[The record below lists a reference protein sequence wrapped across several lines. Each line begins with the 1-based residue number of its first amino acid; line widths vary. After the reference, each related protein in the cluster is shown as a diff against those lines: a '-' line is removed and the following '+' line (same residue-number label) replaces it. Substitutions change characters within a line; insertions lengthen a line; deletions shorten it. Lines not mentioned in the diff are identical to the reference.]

1 MNKVFISG
9 SISIKKLPT
18 AVKESLNN
26 IFKEGMEI
34 LIGDADGIDTMVQN
48 YCKRANYSKVTV
60 YSIYSTPRFMVN
72 GFNKKHIIPKSGSK
86 KEREL
91 QKEKDEAM
99 TLDSDYTFVIW
110 DGKSKGSYNNIIRAL
125 DNDKKIKLYLSEK
138 DSYLPSSKITKTEIE
153 FIFRKNNGYS
163 AAEVVEYLKSEG
175 EDYFQQ
181 TRAFNKA
188 LIDHKIIK
196 KEDGV
201 YLPMPEYQNLFMI
214 DKYRGKVTG
223 IRFTNEFI
231 NWAEKWVKKIRPP
244 EEQSLFNDW
253 SSIT

>member
-1 MNKVFISG
+1 MSKVFISG

-18 AVKESLNN
+18 AVEASLDN

-34 LIGDADGIDTMVQN
+34 LVGDADGIDTMVQN

-60 YSIYSTPRFMVN
+60 YSIYPAPRFIAN
-72 GFNKKHIIPKSGSK
+72 GFNKKYIIPKSDSK

-99 TLDSDYTFVIW
+99 TLDSEYSFVIW
-110 DGKSKGSYNNIIRAL
+110 DGKSKGSFSNVIRAL
-125 DNDKKIKLYLSEK
+125 ENNKKIKLYLS
-138 DSYLPSSKITKTEIE
+138 DIDGYLQQSKITKAEIE
-153 FIFRKNNGYS
+153 FIYRKNNGYS

-188 LIDHKIIK
+188 LIDHKVIK

-201 YLPMPEYQNLFMI
+201 YVPMPEYKNLFMI

-231 NWAEKWVKKIRPP
+231 NWVEKWVKKIRPP
-244 EEQSLFNDW
+244 EEQSLF
-253 SSIT
+253 

>member
-1 MNKVFISG
+1 MSKVFISG
-9 SISIKKLPT
+9 SISIKRLPT
-18 AVKESLNN
+18 TVEASLDN

-34 LIGDADGIDTMVQN
+34 LVGDADGIDTMVQN

-60 YSIYSTPRFMVN
+60 YSIYPTPRFMVN
-72 GFNKKHIIPKSGSK
+72 GFNKKYINPKSDSK

-91 QKEKDEAM
+91 QKEKDESM
-99 TLDSDYTFVIW
+99 TLDSEYSFVIW
-110 DGKSKGSYNNIIRAL
+110 DGKSKGSFSNVIRAL
-125 DNDKKIKLYLSEK
+125 ENNKKIKLYLSEI
-138 DSYLPSSKITKTEIE
+138 DGYIQQSKITKSEIE
-153 FIFRKNNGYS
+153 FIYRNNNGYS

-188 LIDHKIIK
+188 LIDHKVIK

-201 YLPMPEYQNLFMI
+201 YIPMPEYKNLFMI

-223 IRFTNEFI
+223 IRFTNDFI
-231 NWAEKWVKKIRPP
+231 NWVEKWVKKIRPP
-244 EEQSLFNDW
+244 EEQSLF
-253 SSIT
+253 

>member
-18 AVKESLNN
+18 AVETSLDN

-34 LIGDADGIDTMVQN
+34 LVGDADGIDTMVQN
-48 YCKRANYSKVTV
+48 YCKRANYSNVTV
-60 YSIYSTPRFMVN
+60 YSIYSTPRYIVN
-72 GFNKKHIIPKSGSK
+72 GFNKKHIIPKSDSK

-99 TLDSDYTFVIW
+99 TLDSEYSFVIW
-110 DGKSKGSYNNIIRAL
+110 DGKSKGSFSNVVRAL
-125 DNDKKIKLYLSEK
+125 ENRKKIKLYLR
-138 DSYLPSSKITKTEIE
+138 DIDDYLQQSKITKAEIE
-153 FIFRKNNGYS
+153 FIYRKNNGYS
-163 AAEVVEYLKSEG
+163 AVEVVEYLKSEG
-175 EDYFQQ
+175 EDFFQQ

-188 LIDHKIIK
+188 LIDHKVIK

-201 YLPMPEYQNLFMI
+201 YVPMPEYKNLFMI

-223 IRFTNEFI
+223 IRFTNDFI
-231 NWAEKWVKKIRPP
+231 DWVEKWVKKIRPP
-244 EEQSLFNDW
+244 EEQSLF
-253 SSIT
+253 

>member
-1 MNKVFISG
+1 MSKVFISG
-9 SISIKKLPT
+9 SISIKRLPA
-18 AVKESLNN
+18 AVESSLDN

-48 YCKRANYSKVTV
+48 YCSRANYSKVTV
-60 YSIYSTPRFMVN
+60 YSIYPTPRFMVN
-72 GFNKKHIIPKSGSK
+72 GFNNKYIIPKSDSK

-99 TLDSDYTFVIW
+99 TLDSDYSFVIW
-110 DGKSKGSYNNIIRAL
+110 DGKSKGSFSNVIRAL
-125 DNDKKIKLYLSEK
+125 DNNKKIKLFLSEI
-138 DSYLPSSKITKTEIE
+138 DGYIQPSKITKAEIE

-188 LIDHKIIK
+188 LVEHKIIK
-196 KEDGV
+196 KENGV
-201 YLPMPEYQNLFMI
+201 YLPMPEYKNLFMI

-231 NWAEKWVKKIRPP
+231 NWVEKWVKKIKPP
-244 EEQSLFNDW
+244 EEQSLF
-253 SSIT
+253 